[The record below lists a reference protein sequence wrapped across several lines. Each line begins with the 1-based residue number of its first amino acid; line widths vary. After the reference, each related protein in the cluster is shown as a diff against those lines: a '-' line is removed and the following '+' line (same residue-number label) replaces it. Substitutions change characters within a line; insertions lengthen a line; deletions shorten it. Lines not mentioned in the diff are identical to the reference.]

1 MVPDTETFIPTTS
14 PVSRMTR
21 PVILV
26 TGSTDGI
33 GKAAAIE
40 LAARGTDVVLHGRD
54 AKKGAAVQREVEGKA
69 GCERPDLVIADFAEQ
84 DQIRHMAADIT
95 SHYTRLDVLINNA
108 GTYEKERRV
117 TADGVEMTL
126 AVNYLAPFLLTH
138 SLLPLLKKS
147 APSRIISV
155 ASGAHEDVDRV
166 DWDNLQGERHYDPWD
181 TYARSKFADIVF
193 TYLLARNID
202 GSGVTANCLH
212 PGVVNTKM
220 LRSAFPT
227 MPGIPPEQGAL
238 TSVYL
243 AVSPDVAGMSGH
255 YFDNGRPVRSSALTY
270 DRSVQERLWKM
281 AEDRTGIRSDYQTT

>member
-1 MVPDTETFIPTTS
+1 MAHPI
-14 PVSRMTR
+14 
-21 PVILV
+21 ILV

-33 GKAAAIE
+33 GKATAAALLSCGAEVII
-40 LAARGTDVVLHGRD
+40 HGRN
-54 AKKGAAVQREVEGKA
+54 AKKGQNVQRELKEKTGR
-69 GCERPDLVIADFAEQ
+69 GSPDLLIADLS
-84 DQIRHMAADIT
+84 DQNQVRQLAHDLL

-108 GTYEKERRV
+108 GTYEKVRRV
-117 TADGVEMTL
+117 TADGVEMTF

-147 APSRIISV
+147 APSRIISA
-155 ASGAHEDVDRV
+155 ASSAHEDVDRF
-166 DWDNLQGERHYDPWD
+166 DWDNPQGERHYDPSD

-220 LRSAFPT
+220 LRSAFPG

-243 AVSPDVAGMSGH
+243 AVSPAVNGVSGQ
-255 YFDNGRPVRSSALTY
+255 YFEDQKPVRLSALTY

-281 AEDRTGIRSDYQTT
+281 AEDRTGIGSDYQTT

>member
-1 MVPDTETFIPTTS
+1 MAD
-14 PVSRMTR
+14 

-33 GKAAAIE
+33 GKATAAA
-40 LAARGTDVVLHGRD
+40 LLSRGAEVIIHGRN
-54 AKKGAAVQREVEGKA
+54 AKKGQNVQRELKEETGR
-69 GCERPDLVIADFAEQ
+69 ERPDLLIADLSEQQQVRELAE
-84 DQIRHMAADIT
+84 DLL

-108 GTYEKERRV
+108 GTYEKVRQV
-117 TADGVEMTL
+117 TADGVEMTF

-147 APSRIISV
+147 APSRIVSV
-155 ASGAHEDVDRV
+155 ASSAHEDVDRF
-166 DWDNLQGERHYDPWD
+166 DWDNLQGDRHYDPWD

-193 TYLLARNID
+193 TYMLARSID

-220 LRSAFPT
+220 LRSAFPG
-227 MPGIPPEQGAL
+227 MPGITPQQGAL

-243 AVSPDVAGMSGH
+243 AVSPDVAFVSGQ
-255 YFDNGRPVRSSALTY
+255 YFDDQKPVRSSALTY
-270 DRSVQERLWKM
+270 DRSVQERLREV
-281 AEDRTGIRSDYQTT
+281 AEALTNVD

>member
-1 MVPDTETFIPTTS
+1 MAHPIIF
-14 PVSRMTR
+14 
-21 PVILV
+21 V

-33 GKAAAIE
+33 GKATAEE
-40 LAARGTDVVLHGRD
+40 LLSRGAEVIIHGRN
-54 AKKGAAVQREVEGKA
+54 AKKGQNVQRELKEKTGR
-69 GCERPDLVIADFAEQ
+69 ESPDLLIADLSDQNQVRQLAQ
-84 DQIRHMAADIT
+84 DLL

-108 GTYEKERRV
+108 GTYEKVRQV
-117 TADGVEMTL
+117 TADGVEMTF

-147 APSRIISV
+147 APSRIVSV

-193 TYLLARNID
+193 TYLLAQNID

-220 LRSAFPT
+220 LRSAFPG

-243 AVSPDVAGMSGH
+243 AVSPDVAGMSGQ
-255 YFDNGRPVRSSALTY
+255 YFDNVQPVRSSALTY

-281 AEDRTGIRSDYQTT
+281 AEDRTGIRSDYHTT

>member
-1 MVPDTETFIPTTS
+1 MITKSSSPSLPQTFSMAHPI
-14 PVSRMTR
+14 
-21 PVILV
+21 ILV

-33 GKAAAIE
+33 GKATAAALLSSGAEVII
-40 LAARGTDVVLHGRD
+40 HGRN
-54 AKKGAAVQREVEGKA
+54 AKKGQDVQRELKEKTGK
-69 GCERPDLVIADFAEQ
+69 GSPDLLIADLSDQNQVMQLAQ
-84 DQIRHMAADIT
+84 DLL

-117 TADGVEMTL
+117 TADGVEMTF

-147 APSRIISV
+147 APSRIVSV
-155 ASGAHEDVDRV
+155 ASTAHEDVDRF

-193 TYLLARNID
+193 TYLLAQNID

-220 LRSAFPT
+220 LRSAFPK

-243 AVSPDVAGMSGH
+243 AVSPDVAGVSGQ
-255 YFDNGRPVRSSALTY
+255 YFDNQQPVRSSALTY
-270 DRSVQERLWKM
+270 DRWVQELLWRK
-281 AEDRTGIRSDYQTT
+281 AEDITKIGSD

>member
-1 MVPDTETFIPTTS
+1 MVQ
-14 PVSRMTR
+14 

-33 GKAAAIE
+33 GKATAAA
-40 LAARGTDVVLHGRD
+40 LLSRGAEVIIHGRN
-54 AKKGAAVQREVEGKA
+54 AEKGQNVQRELKEKTGR
-69 GCERPDLVIADFAEQ
+69 GSPDFLIADLSDQNQVRKLAQ
-84 DQIRHMAADIT
+84 DLL
-95 SHYTRLDVLINNA
+95 SNYTRLDVLINNA
-108 GTYEKERRV
+108 GTYQKTRLV
-117 TADGVEMTL
+117 TADGVETTF

-155 ASGAHEDVDRV
+155 ASSAHEDVGRV

-193 TYLLARNID
+193 TYMFARNIG

-227 MPGIPPEQGAL
+227 MTGIPPEQGAL
-238 TSVYL
+238 TSVHL
-243 AVSPDVAGMSGH
+243 AVSPDVIGVSGQ
-255 YFDNGRPVRSSALTY
+255 YFDNRRPVRSSALTY
-270 DRSVQERLWKM
+270 DRSVQERFWNL
-281 AEDRTGIRSDYQTT
+281 AADCTGTAPD